1 MSVRTDVI
9 NLRVNVNN
17 NQAQNQLN
25 ELKKKASDIS
35 FEMKGLKKNT
45 QEYADKAIELKK
57 VTAEMTDLKKQIG
70 LTALSQKELVR
81 ELKSLQSLRG
91 STVPFSK
98 EYKDFDE
105 QIKKVERRLY
115 DVKNGVQGFSSTFS
129 KIGDQVKQFG
139 AVAAAYLGF
148 QFITSQ
154 FQNII
159 NGAGKLSDQL
169 ADLQRVAGLTASEAQ
184 ALNTQLKDLDTRT
197 STEGLRNIAITAGKL
212 GVAKKDLFEFTA
224 AVDQLVVALGD
235 ELGDADQI
243 TSQLGK
249 ILTVFDGKI
258 DGNNISKLG
267 NAFVEL
273 ANAGSATG
281 GFIADFDQ
289 RLSGIAKSAGIGLGA
304 LSGLGAGLEELGG
317 RVESSSTAIQKL
329 IISIAD
335 NIPAAA
341 KIAGLSVAEFDKLFK
356 LDPTEALLKYSEGL
370 VKNKSSFA
378 AVTASFKDAGEE
390 GARTIETIS
399 KLGTSADFLRGKI
412 KLGSD
417 AIKENTAIT
426 EAFNLKNE
434 TFGATLD
441 KLSKEFNKLVTAP
454 GITSFFQTIVEGA
467 LKLIRAIVSIPA
479 PILKLTLALGTLIV
493 GVALY
498 NSSMIASARASLI
511 AAAATIRDTAA
522 KIFNAI
528 ATRSVALATNLAVA
542 AQAAYITITALLTGR
557 ITIATAAQRLYN
569 IAVNSGIAAVG
580 LFATAIGG
588 AVLLVTAFVGKT
600 KELTTQQR
608 IQADLQSKISELT
621 KDEETKARSLFNTL
635 KLSNLSYDDK
645 KKVLKELISISPEYL
660 QGLTLENI
668 KTEEGTKILDNYIA
682 KLRQK
687 NEAEARNALI
697 KQKEQEKADLVN
709 TINDAFVEDGTGG
722 KVVRNKDNSVLG
734 AAKQLI
740 NDIGIGSFDD
750 NEVTRLQKNEKRLA
764 EVSSELDG
772 LYQGLTENLKAT
784 VNETADANK
793 KISDNAVDSAN
804 KIVTQ
809 TKDTKSEADKIKQE
823 LEEFQK
829 EIQRI
834 KEKSAQGNDPQKEE
848 VLAVEQRYKELFDK
862 AKNFYARKAITE
874 SKYYEDRK
882 ILIEAKEKEIDQI
895 LNKFFEKRSANEY
908 DQALA
913 DRAEFSEK
921 LKGLLAV
928 EYSNGTIT
936 KKEYEQGIKQIERDE
951 TDDRITIAT
960 DYAAIVTKA
969 QDDLQKFRK
978 AKEKETTTDLVKE
991 TDKRLADQKASDAAY
1006 IQRQILTAR
1015 NGSGEQ
1021 LKWKKIQ
1028 LGEQLRLDLE
1038 NEDLTAEQKL
1048 LKEEEYK
1055 EKIAELDA
1063 NFLQARIDSI
1073 LEYVGFFQQALNSL
1087 NTILNNRDQQ
1097 QFNKEKALNDRKK
1110 KLYKDQLD
1118 NKLLSQAQY
1127 DKKINQLQE
1136 IQDAKERELKRK
1148 QAKREKAANL
1158 LSAFVNTASAVA
1170 EALPN
1175 VPLSIIVGALGA
1187 LQIAAIASAPLPEL
1201 GKGAWITTGDKHSDP
1216 SGGMLAKIERDE
1228 AVISA
1233 RAMTNKNRYTVS
1245 GTTAEITSQLN
1256 GMAGGTTWAGG
1267 GSILKPR
1274 WMSNYSYINPNLPTI
1289 MAAGGLN
1296 GTAIAESNNTAEQTN
1311 ELLRILIAKQEENT
1325 FEIQNMKTK
1334 IKATVVLKEIYEQDE
1349 LYNAAKKSASIAP

>member
-441 KLSKEFNKLVTAP
+441 KLGKEFNKLVSSP
-454 GITSFFQTIVEGA
+454 GITKFFQSIIEGA
-467 LKLIRAIVSIPA
+467 LSFINALKKIPA
-479 PILKLTLALGTLIV
+479 FINDNKIAILSLVVGIVLLNKNLIISAAL
-493 GVALY
+493 
-498 NSSMIASARASLI
+498 
-511 AAAATIRDTAA
+511 TIRDTVVKTA
-522 KIFNAI
+522 NAI
-528 ATRSVALATNLAVA
+528 ATRLVASSSTLAVA
-542 AQAAYITITALLTGR
+542 AQAAYITITNLLTGR

-569 IAVNSGIAAVG
+569 IAVTGGIASIG
-580 LFATAIGG
+580 LLVTAISG
-588 AVLLVTAFVGKT
+588 AVLLVAAFAGRT

-621 KDEETKARSLFNTL
+621 KDEEVKARSLFNTL
-635 KLSNLSYDDK
+635 KLSNLSYDEK

-764 EVSSELDG
+764 EVSSEIEL
-772 LYQGLTENLKAT
+772 LYKGLTENLKAT

-793 KISDNAVDSAN
+793 KISDGAVDSAN

-882 ILIEAKEKEIDQI
+882 ILIEAKEKEIDEI

-978 AKEKETTTDLVKE
+978 AKEKETTTDLVNE

-1015 NGSGEQ
+1015 NGSAEQ

-1228 AVISA
+1228 AVMSA

-1274 WMSNYSYINPNLPTI
+1274 WMINYSYINPNLPTI